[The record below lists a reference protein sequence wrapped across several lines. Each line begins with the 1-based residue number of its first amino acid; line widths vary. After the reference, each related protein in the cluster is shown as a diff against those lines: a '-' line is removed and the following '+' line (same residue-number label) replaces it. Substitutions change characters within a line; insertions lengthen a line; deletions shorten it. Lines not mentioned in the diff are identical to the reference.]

1 MLSCIDKILKL
12 VTVILSFR
20 VTKCCILLVNVN
32 TVVTQLIPTIRKQ
45 KISPFVKRYRCF
57 VYINCVKT
65 AIYLTFVV
73 LSLFESFISN
83 RSQASDTLDR
93 HNSIT
98 GGHILSAKKESNR

>member
-1 MLSCIDKILKL
+1 M
-12 VTVILSFR
+12 
-20 VTKCCILLVNVN
+20 
-32 TVVTQLIPTIRKQ
+32 
-45 KISPFVKRYRCF
+45 
-57 VYINCVKT
+57 YINCVKT